1 MSIRKYI
8 FTINSE
14 GLKTYKVISENKY
27 ELRKPN
33 GMDYF
38 PETNINKFFQWFH
51 RDAAITDGEYT
62 DFCFLSE
69 TKLDNLSLLKYNS
82 SCSSASSWNKQ
93 EICDFCEKYLSLD
106 SYKIL
111 YDKDKCFIV
120 QNTNVPD
127 ESKIKTLYLKCLPK
141 FSLEIDEKKIPNNNG
156 SILWRFYND
165 KLQKIMN
172 KDSKKINNN
181 R

>member
-14 GLKTYKVISENKY
+14 GIKTYKVISENEY

-38 PETNINKFFQWFH
+38 PGKDINKFFQWFH
-51 RDAAITDGEYT
+51 RDAAITNEEKT

-69 TKLDNLSLLKYNS
+69 TKLDNSPLSQYNS

-93 EICDFCEKYLSLD
+93 KICDFCEKYLSLD
-106 SYKIL
+106 SYKIV
-111 YDKDKCFIV
+111 YDKDKCFMV

-127 ESKIKTLYLKCLPK
+127 ESKIKTLYLKCLPD
-141 FSLEIDEKKIPNNNG
+141 FSMEIEDIVISNNNES

-172 KDSKKINNN
+172 KDSKKDK
-181 R
+181 